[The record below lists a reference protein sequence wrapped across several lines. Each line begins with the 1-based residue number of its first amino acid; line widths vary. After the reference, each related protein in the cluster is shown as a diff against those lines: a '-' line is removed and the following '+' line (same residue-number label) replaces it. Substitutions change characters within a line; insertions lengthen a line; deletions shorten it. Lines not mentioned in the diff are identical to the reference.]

1 MPTGALIESAAV
13 EPFFKNG
20 YLLACRSTG
29 DCFYIDPGDE
39 AEDLLSRIAALDLRL
54 VAIVNTHAHMDHICG
69 VGRVKEVW
77 EVPIYLH
84 HDDLEL
90 YRNLPLQ
97 GQWFG
102 LSYDPAPPVDR
113 FLSESEALRLG
124 DLEVRVHHT
133 PGHSPGHVCLE
144 VGGDV
149 FCGDTVFAGSIGRTD
164 LPGGSYDTLLASI
177 RGRILPLGDEK
188 TLHPGHGPKTTIGKE
203 RRTNPFLMPAV

>member
-1 MPTGALIESAAV
+1 MPTSALIESAAV

-20 YLLACRSTG
+20 YLLACPRTR
-29 DCFYIDPGDE
+29 DCFFIDPGDE

-69 VGRVKEVW
+69 IGRVKRDW
-77 EVPIYLH
+77 DVPVYLH
-84 HDDLEL
+84 RDDLQL
-90 YRNLPLQ
+90 YKNLPLQ

-102 LSYDPAPPVDR
+102 LRYDPAPPVDR
-113 FLSESEALRLG
+113 FLSESERLCLG
-124 DLEVRVHHT
+124 DLEIRVHHT

-144 VGGDV
+144 VAEHV

-177 RGRILPLGDEK
+177 RERILPLGDEK
-188 TLHPGHGPKTTIGKE
+188 ILHPGHGPQTTIAAE
-203 RRTNPFLMPAV
+203 RKTNPFLRSGV